1 MPTDKLKYIDKNG
14 AVLVRDWTK
23 MIRDAAVL
31 KEFGKC
37 KKLSFLAAVL
47 AVAILFPS
55 GAFADIYKYVD
66 NEGVIHF
73 TNVPTDGK
81 YKLFYREKPV
91 HFQPNLGSQIEK
103 YDPLIFK
110 AAEKYNVDYKLIKAV
125 IKAESNFNPQAVSRA
140 GARGLMQLMPRTA
153 YALQVKDS
161 FQPEENI
168 EGGVRYL
175 RYLLNLFQGD
185 LYLSLAAYNAG
196 ENAVISYSG
205 VPPYRETRTY
215 VQRVLR
221 FYQDYSKESKTVI
234 PATRST
240 N

>member
-1 MPTDKLKYIDKNG
+1 LG
-14 AVLVRDWTK
+14 
-23 MIRDAAVL
+23 
-31 KEFGKC
+31 
-37 KKLSFLAAVL
+37 FLAVFL
-47 AVAILFPS
+47 AIAFFLPS
-55 GAFADIYKYVD
+55 GVLADIYKYVD

-81 YKLFYREKPV
+81 FKLFYREKPV
-91 HFQPNLGSQIEK
+91 HFKPELGSQLEK

-110 AAEKYNVDYKLIKAV
+110 AAEKYNIHRNLIKAV

-140 GARGLMQLMPRTA
+140 GARGLMQLMPMTA
-153 YALQVKDS
+153 YAYQVKDS
-161 FQPEENI
+161 FEPEENI

-196 ENAVISYSG
+196 ENAVISYRG
-205 VPPYRETRTY
+205 VPPYRETRNY

-221 FYQDYSKESKTVI
+221 FYEEYSKESKTVI
-234 PATRST
+234 PASRST

>member
-1 MPTDKLKYIDKNG
+1 MILGKLTSKGSGKFRN
-14 AVLVRDWTK
+14 
-23 MIRDAAVL
+23 L
-31 KEFGKC
+31 KI
-37 KKLSFLAAVL
+37 LAAVS
-47 AVAILFPS
+47 AVVFFFPT
-55 GAFADIYKYVD
+55 GALADIYKYVD

-81 YKLFYREKPV
+81 FKLFYREKPV
-91 HFQPNLGSQIEK
+91 HFQPTLAPQLEK
-103 YDPLIFK
+103 YDLLIFK
-110 AAEKYNVDYKLIKAV
+110 AAEKYNMDYNLIKAV

-140 GARGLMQLMPRTA
+140 GARGLMQLMPKTA
-153 YALQVKDS
+153 YAYQVKDS

-221 FYQDYSKESKTVI
+221 FYQEYSKESKTAI
-234 PATRST
+234 PETRST